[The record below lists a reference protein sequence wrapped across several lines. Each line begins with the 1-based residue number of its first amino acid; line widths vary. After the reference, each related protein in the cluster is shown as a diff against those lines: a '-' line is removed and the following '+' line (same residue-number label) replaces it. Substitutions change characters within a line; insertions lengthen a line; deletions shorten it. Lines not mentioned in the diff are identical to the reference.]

1 MRVAKIIDA
10 SLVEGADKLLQ
21 LKLDVGELGERNVF
35 AGIKT
40 AYNPYEL
47 IDKMVVL
54 VSNLAPRQMKF
65 GLSEGMVLAS
75 SDDKGIYLISPD
87 SGAVPGLR
95 VK

>member
-1 MRVAKIIDA
+1 MQASQGAK
-10 SLVEGADKLLQ
+10 
-21 LKLDVGELGERNVF
+21 GERPN
-35 AGIKT
+35 KT
-40 AYNPYEL
+40 EGQGPKGPKKTSYEL
-47 IDKMVVL
+47 INKMVVL
-54 VSNLAPRQMKF
+54 VSNLVPRQMKF